1 MIGMPKDYFRQ
12 GFLDELSKAAVD
24 VDKLVYEVHYGH
36 RPMAHAI
43 VEGAKG
49 FGGGLLEGGILG
61 HAIHSGKPLRGA
73 AIIGGIEALKGIAG
87 AFIERSA
94 EKGRER
100 FLAAKGRRR

>member
-1 MIGMPKDYFRQ
+1 MPTDAFRK
-12 GFLDELSKAAVD
+12 GFLDELAKHAAD
-24 VDKLVYEVHYGH
+24 VDELVYKVHYGH
-36 RPMAHAI
+36 KPIAHSL

-73 AIIGGIEALKGIAG
+73 AMIGGIEALKGLAG

-94 EKGRER
+94 ERGREK
-100 FLAAKGRRR
+100 FLKGRRKHAL